1 MVVHQPG
8 VATARR
14 QTQVRVIDSQ
24 QKAML
29 RAGSEHPVRLEAALR
44 NQIVDE
50 HPDVRFIPP
59 QLQTS
64 AIAVPG
70 GVSGVCARYKTLSG
84 GLFIS
89 RGPVDLPGEE
99 EPADAL
105 GLEPPRELGRLN
117 EVVLDR
123 VTGTK

>member
-1 MVVHQPG
+1 
-8 VATARR
+8 
-14 QTQVRVIDSQ
+14 
-24 QKAML
+24 ML
-29 RAGSEHPVRLEAALR
+29 RAGSEHAVRLEAALR

-50 HPDVRFIPP
+50 YADVRFIPP

-64 AIAVPG
+64 ATTIPG
-70 GVSGVCARYKTLSG
+70 GVGGVCARHKTLSG
-84 GLFIS
+84 GLFIA

-105 GLEPPRELGRLN
+105 GLEPSRELRRLN

-123 VTGTK
+123 VTGTQQRRVLEP